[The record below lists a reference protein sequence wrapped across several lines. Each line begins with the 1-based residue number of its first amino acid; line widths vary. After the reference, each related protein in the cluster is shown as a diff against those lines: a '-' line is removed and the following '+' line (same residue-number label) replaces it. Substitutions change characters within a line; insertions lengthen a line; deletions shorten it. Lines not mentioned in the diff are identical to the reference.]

1 MKAADWHQFARH
13 TGPQPPVVRTVS
25 DLRTMPARRLEA
37 YIEERN
43 AWLQYVQIP
52 WAAGVRA
59 QKRID
64 RIVKDNALRA
74 PGAKNVVAVTAKH
87 TAGKSTQVRAWA
99 NRFYRETLG
108 PEFDDPTPP
117 TWRPRPGVRAQDV
130 PVCWIDL
137 GSGKIRLFTT
147 QVLSFF
153 GYPTN
158 GLIPDLIARFSD
170 VVENHRLK
178 LLVVDD
184 INMLQ
189 LGDRDARQVLDHL
202 KHINTVL
209 GQHGGSL
216 VLVGRR
222 ESNSLVYTD
231 PQLAGR
237 LHVIQLETFRSE
249 PEHRA
254 EWQEF
259 LHGAEQVLL
268 PYLPAAEPGLLP
280 GSLAPDIWRR
290 TQGFMGDTVDLLRQV
305 MQMAAEDGSWTIRKS
320 HVAAALLSERAKTEE
335 SVLPVLARAK
345 RVEAQRQVRAAR

>member
-1 MKAADWHQFARH
+1 MKAADWHQLARH
-13 TGPQPPVVRTVS
+13 TGPPPPVAYTVG
-25 DLRTMPARRLEA
+25 DLRTMSNRRLEA
-37 YIEERN
+37 YTAERN
-43 AWLQYVQIP
+43 AWLQYVQFP
-52 WAAGVRA
+52 WAAGLRA

-64 RIVKDNALRA
+64 RIVRDNALRP
-74 PGAKNVVAVTAKH
+74 PGAKTVVAVTAVH

-108 PEFDDPTPP
+108 PAFDDPTPP
-117 TWRPRPGVRAQDV
+117 TWRPRPGISAQDV
-130 PVCWIDL
+130 PVCWIDM
-137 GSGKIRLFTT
+137 GSGKTRLFTT
-147 QVLSFF
+147 QVLKFF

-189 LGDRDARQVLDHL
+189 LGNRDARQVLDHL

-222 ESNSLVYTD
+222 EADSLVFTD

-259 LHGAEQVLL
+259 LYGAEKILL

-290 TQGFMGDTVDLLRQV
+290 TQGYVGDTADLLRQV
-305 MQMAAEDGSWTIRKS
+305 TQMAAEDGSWTIRKA
-320 HVAAALLSERAKTEE
+320 HVAAALLSERAKADE
-335 SVLPVLARAK
+335 ARIP
-345 RVEAQRQVRAAR
+345 AQTRARRLQPPSKVGASR